1 MELIVLK
8 GKENTGKTTTIN
20 YVYNEL
26 RGNGYEEPDQDKF
39 ENLGKGDFLAILEKE
54 DIKLGINSQGDEVN
68 QIQKY
73 LRVLENEGC
82 SRAICTLRNTIEENN
97 LLDNGK
103 NKILKIIEI
112 KSKRGINKGV
122 REILKYL

>member
-8 GKENTGKTTTIN
+8 GKVNVGKTTTIN

-26 RGNGYEEPDQDKF
+26 RGKGYKEPDQDKF

-82 SRAICTLRNTIEENN
+82 SRAICTLRDTIEENN

>member
-8 GKENTGKTTTIN
+8 GKKNTGKTTTIN

-26 RGNGYEEPDQDKF
+26 RGNGYEEPNQDKF
-39 ENLGKGDFLAILEKE
+39 ENLKKGDFLAILEKE

-82 SRAICTLRNTIEENN
+82 SRAICTLRDTIEENN

>member
-26 RGNGYEEPDQDKF
+26 RGNRYEEPNQDKF
-39 ENLGKGDFLAILEKE
+39 ENLKKGDFLAILEKE
-54 DIKLGINSQGDEVN
+54 GIKLGINSQGDEVN

-73 LRVLENEGC
+73 LGILEKEGC
-82 SRAICTLRNTIEENN
+82 SRVICALRDTIGEDN

-112 KSKRGINKGV
+112 KSKRGIHKGV